1 MTAWNT
7 KTHESVEIP
16 QHHESIF
23 LMRILALIAF
33 ICLVVGC
40 GSAIGFIIQPGE
52 WYAGLAKAP
61 FSPPN
66 WVFAPVW
73 TILYVLIAIAGW
85 RIWRRAGWRSTAMKL
100 WIAQLALN
108 FSWTPVFFGAHLP
121 VLGLVI
127 IVATLAVIVA
137 FIVAAWPRD
146 RVAAWLFVPYA
157 LWVAFA
163 TSLNA
168 AIVVLN

>member
-1 MTAWNT
+1 
-7 KTHESVEIP
+7 
-16 QHHESIF
+16 
-23 LMRILALIAF
+23 MRALALIAF
-33 ICLVVGC
+33 IAIVLGC
-40 GSAIGFIIQPGE
+40 GSAIGLIVQPGE
-52 WYAGLAKAP
+52 WYAGLTKAS
-61 FSPPN
+61 FNPPN

-85 RIWRRAGWRSTAMKL
+85 RVWIRGGFRSTAMKL
-100 WIAQLALN
+100 WLAQIALN
-108 FSWTPVFFGAHLP
+108 FSWTPVFFGAHLT

-127 IVATLAVIVA
+127 IVATLIVIVA
-137 FIVAAWPRD
+137 FIAAAWPRD

-168 AIVVLN
+168 AIVALN